1 MDQYIYHFNNFDILN
16 NPDALSLLGNKGL
29 RLIEMTKLN
38 INVPQ
43 GFVISSSICNYYNK
57 YGNFP
62 KNFDQELK
70 KSIKILENQTNKF
83 LGKSKNLLLLSVRS
97 GASISMPGMMDS
109 ILNVGINDDMLYNTD
124 NSNLFKDCYRRF
136 FSMYGSTAL
145 KIEEA
150 KFQNLTREKILEL
163 SAKELVSE
171 SQKILNKHQA
181 NIPKDP
187 IVQLIE
193 SIKVAIRSWNNPR
206 CIKYRNLYNLTCKNG
221 TAVIVQS
228 MVFGNYNNKSATG
241 VVFSRNPIEGTNEL
255 YGEFL
260 INAQGEDIVSGKFT
274 PKSIDNGNRCMKNLM
289 SEKYKELKAV
299 VKKLESY
306 YTDMQDIE
314 FTIENDKLYILQTR
328 RGKRSTKA
336 SVKILVDFVKEK
348 KISKKT
354 ALKEVLTSKL
364 HKLLHARVN
373 YSRNTKILIKGLP
386 ASPGATSGMIALSN
400 RFINKTKDPIIFVA
414 AQTNAENISEIDKSD
429 GILTSAGGSTSH
441 AAVVARGLG
450 KVCVCGANFIIDKI
464 NKVVKF
470 GETTLREGDVITID
484 GNTGNVILGAAEL
497 KECSLSEDLF
507 TIITWAD
514 EYKKLSVRANAET
527 IRDIKK
533 AFEFKA
539 EGIGLCRTEH
549 MFLETKAID
558 IIRKVIVVNEK
569 EIRDKILVSLLEL
582 QKNSFIEI
590 LRETKN
596 NPINIRLLDP
606 PLHEFLPSNQ
616 KTIQGLARDL
626 NLTET
631 ELKDRIILLKETNP
645 MLGNRGCRLAISN
658 PEIYSAQAES
668 LFTAASVLYQKEKIV
683 TSIEVMV
690 PFVNDVKELLYVKEL
705 IDKAAKKNQEK
716 YQYLLKYKIGTMI
729 ELPRAALI
737 ADKIAEIVDFCSFG
751 TNDLTQTCYGL
762 SRDDLGPLLNRYI
775 EKNILNADPF
785 VKLDLEGVGEL
796 IKMATKKAR
805 SIKPNIILGMC
816 GEHASDYDAI
826 KFCYEIGLNYI
837 SCSPY
842 RIPAAK
848 IAAAQIVLYNLIDT
862 S

>member
-1 MDQYIYHFNNFDILN
+1 MNQYIYHFNNFDILN
-16 NPDALSLLGNKGL
+16 NPNALSLLGNKGL

-43 GFVISSSICNYYNK
+43 GFVILSSICNYYNK

-70 KSIKILENQTNKF
+70 KSIKILEDQTNKF

-136 FSMYGSTAL
+136 FSMYGSTVL
-145 KIEEA
+145 EIEKTE
-150 KFQNLTREKILEL
+150 FQNLTREKILEL
-163 SAKELVSE
+163 STKELVSK
-171 SQKILNKHQA
+171 SQKILNKYQA

-193 SIKVAIRSWNNPR
+193 SIKASIRSWNTPR
-206 CIKYRNLYNLTCKNG
+206 CTKYRNLYNLTCKNG

-260 INAQGEDIVSGKFT
+260 INAQGEDIVSGKIT
-274 PKSIDNGNRCMKNLM
+274 PKSIDNGDRCMKNLM
-289 SEKYKELKAV
+289 SERYKELKAIAR
-299 VKKLESY
+299 KLESY

-348 KISKKT
+348 KFSKKT
-354 ALKEVLTSKL
+354 ALKELLTSKL

-373 YSRNTKILIKGLP
+373 YSQNTKILIKGLP

-400 RFINKTKDPIIFVA
+400 RFINKTKGPVIFVA
-414 AQTNAENISEIDKSD
+414 TQTNAENISEIDKSD

-470 GETTLREGDVITID
+470 EDTMLEEGDVITID

-497 KECSLSEDLF
+497 KKSSLSEDLF

-527 IRDIKK
+527 VRDIKK

-549 MFLETKAID
+549 MFLETNAID

-569 EIRDKILVSLLEL
+569 EIRDKILVSLLKL

-590 LRETKN
+590 LRETKS

-606 PLHEFLPSNQ
+606 PLHEFLPSDQ

-626 NLTET
+626 NLTEMK
-631 ELKDRIILLKETNP
+631 LKNRIILLKETNP
-645 MLGNRGCRLAISN
+645 MLGNRGCRLAIFN

-690 PFVNDVKELLYVKEL
+690 PFVNDIKELLYVKEL
-705 IDKAAKKNQEK
+705 IDKAAKKIQEE

-737 ADKIAEIVDFCSFG
+737 ADKIAKIVDFCSFG

-762 SRDDLGPLLNRYI
+762 SRDDVGPLLNLYI

-796 IKMATKKAR
+796 IKIATKKAR
-805 SIKPNIILGMC
+805 SVNPDIILGMC

-848 IAAAQIVLYNLIDT
+848 IAAAQVTLEKSD
-862 S
+862 